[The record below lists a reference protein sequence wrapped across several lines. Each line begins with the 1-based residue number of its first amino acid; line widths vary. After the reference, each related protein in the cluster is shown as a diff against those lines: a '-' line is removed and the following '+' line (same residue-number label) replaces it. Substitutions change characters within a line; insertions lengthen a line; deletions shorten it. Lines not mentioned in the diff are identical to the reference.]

1 MVGVPGS
8 SPGVSTILELSY
20 KTNYR
25 YYSLMNKLLESFLR
39 SDHAGE
45 VGAVYIYKGILSIAK
60 DPALVEF
67 SKRHLETEKEHLRKI
82 EEVLPVSKRSKLVGI
97 WKVAGYLLGFL
108 PSLFGPRIVFAT
120 IEAVESFVEDHYE
133 EQLKYLRAQ
142 NDPDQALI
150 DLLQSC
156 QDDEIEHKNES
167 AIKKRSTPGFLLNF
181 WMKIV
186 GWGSSSAV
194 KVAKIIYRLF
204 LLL

>member
-167 AIKKRSTPGFLLNF
+167 AIKKRSTPGILLNL

-194 KVAKIIYRLF
+194 KVAKII
-204 LLL
+204 

>member
-20 KTNYR
+20 KANYR

-60 DPALVEF
+60 DPVLVEF

-82 EEVLPVSKRSKLVGI
+82 EAVLPASKRSKLVSI

-194 KVAKIIYRLF
+194 KVAKII
-204 LLL
+204 

>member
-20 KTNYR
+20 KINYR

-82 EEVLPVSKRSKLVGI
+82 EEVLPASKRSKLVGI
-97 WKVAGYLLGFL
+97 WKVAGYLLGFI

-142 NDPDQALI
+142 DDPDQALI
-150 DLLQSC
+150 NLLQSC

-194 KVAKIIYRLF
+194 KVAKII
-204 LLL
+204 

>member
-25 YYSLMNKLLESFLR
+25 YYSSMNKLLESFLR

-82 EEVLPVSKRSKLVGI
+82 EEVLPASKRSKLVGI
-97 WKVAGYLLGFL
+97 WKVAGYLLGFI

-142 NDPDQALI
+142 DDPDQALI
-150 DLLQSC
+150 NLLQSC

-167 AIKKRSTPGFLLNF
+167 AIKKRSTPGILLNL

-194 KVAKIIYRLF
+194 KVAKII
-204 LLL
+204 

>member
-67 SKRHLETEKEHLRKI
+67 STRHLETEKEHLRKI

-194 KVAKIIYRLF
+194 KVAKII
-204 LLL
+204 

>member
-60 DPALVEF
+60 DPALGEF

-82 EEVLPVSKRSKLVGI
+82 EEVLPASKRSKLVGI
-97 WKVAGYLLGFL
+97 WKVAGYLLGFI
-108 PSLFGPRIVFAT
+108 PSLFGSRIVFAT

-186 GWGSSSAV
+186 GWGASSAV
-194 KVAKIIYRLF
+194 KVPKII
-204 LLL
+204 

>member
-20 KTNYR
+20 KINYR

-82 EEVLPVSKRSKLVGI
+82 EEVLPASKRSKLVGI
-97 WKVAGYLLGFL
+97 WKVAGYLLGFI

-194 KVAKIIYRLF
+194 KVAKII
-204 LLL
+204 

>member
-25 YYSLMNKLLESFLR
+25 YYSSMNKLLESFLR

-82 EEVLPVSKRSKLVGI
+82 EEVLPASKRSKLVGI

-108 PSLFGPRIVFAT
+108 PSLLGPRIVFAT

-150 DLLQSC
+150 NLLQSC

-167 AIKKRSTPGFLLNF
+167 AIKKRSTPGILLNL

-194 KVAKIIYRLF
+194 KVAKII
-204 LLL
+204 

>member
-82 EEVLPVSKRSKLVGI
+82 EEVLPASKRSKLVGI

-181 WMKIV
+181 WMRIV

-194 KVAKIIYRLF
+194 KVAKII
-204 LLL
+204 

>member
-82 EEVLPVSKRSKLVGI
+82 EEVLPASKRSKLVGI
-97 WKVAGYLLGFL
+97 WKVAGYLLGFI

-194 KVAKIIYRLF
+194 KVAKII
-204 LLL
+204 

>member
-82 EEVLPVSKRSKLVGI
+82 EEVLPVSKRSKLVGL

-194 KVAKIIYRLF
+194 KVAKII
-204 LLL
+204 

>member
-25 YYSLMNKLLESFLR
+25 YYFLMNKLLESFLR

-60 DPALVEF
+60 DPVLVEF

-82 EEVLPVSKRSKLVGI
+82 EEVLPASKRSKLVGI
-97 WKVAGYLLGFL
+97 WKVAGYLLGFI

-142 NDPDQALI
+142 DDPDQALI
-150 DLLQSC
+150 NLLQSC

-194 KVAKIIYRLF
+194 KVAKII
-204 LLL
+204 

>member
-20 KTNYR
+20 KINYR

-82 EEVLPVSKRSKLVGI
+82 EEVLPASKRSKLVGI

-108 PSLFGPRIVFAT
+108 PSLLGPRIVFAT

-194 KVAKIIYRLF
+194 KVAKII
-204 LLL
+204 

>member
-156 QDDEIEHKNES
+156 QDDEIDHKNES

-194 KVAKIIYRLF
+194 KVAKII
-204 LLL
+204 

>member
-1 MVGVPGS
+1 
-8 SPGVSTILELSY
+8 
-20 KTNYR
+20 
-25 YYSLMNKLLESFLR
+25 MNKLLESFLR

-67 SKRHLETEKEHLRKI
+67 SNRHLETEKEHLRKI
-82 EEVLPVSKRSKLVGI
+82 EQILSPSKRSKLVGI
-97 WKVAGYLLGFL
+97 WKIAGYLLGLL

-142 NDPDQALI
+142 DDPDEVLI
-150 DLLQSC
+150 NLLQSC

-167 AIKKRSTPGFLLNF
+167 AIKKKSTPGFLLNL

-194 KVAKIIYRLF
+194 KVAKILSIS
-204 LLL
+204 LLLLLINILYIYTVFNLFFYFCE

>member
-82 EEVLPVSKRSKLVGI
+82 EEVLPLSKRSKLVGI

-108 PSLFGPRIVFAT
+108 PSLLGPRIVFAT

-194 KVAKIIYRLF
+194 KVAKII
-204 LLL
+204 

>member
-1 MVGVPGS
+1 
-8 SPGVSTILELSY
+8 
-20 KTNYR
+20 
-25 YYSLMNKLLESFLR
+25 MNKLLESFLR

-45 VGAVYIYKGILSIAK
+45 VGAVYIYKGILSVAK

-67 SKRHLETEKEHLRKI
+67 SNRHLETEKEHLRKI
-82 EEVLPVSKRSKLVGI
+82 EQILPPSKRSKLVGI
-97 WKVAGYLLGFL
+97 WKIAGYLLGLL

-142 NDPDQALI
+142 DDPDQALI
-150 DLLQSC
+150 NLLQSC

-167 AIKKRSTPGFLLNF
+167 AIKKKSTPGFLLNF

-194 KVAKIIYRLF
+194 KVAKII
-204 LLL
+204 

>member
-25 YYSLMNKLLESFLR
+25 YYLFMNKLLESFLR

-82 EEVLPVSKRSKLVGI
+82 EEVLPASKRSKLVGI
-97 WKVAGYLLGFL
+97 WKVAGYLLGFI

-142 NDPDQALI
+142 DDPDQALI
-150 DLLQSC
+150 NLLQSC

-167 AIKKRSTPGFLLNF
+167 AIKKRSTPGLLLNF

-194 KVAKIIYRLF
+194 KVAKII
-204 LLL
+204 

>member
-142 NDPDQALI
+142 DVPDQALI
-150 DLLQSC
+150 NLLQSC

-194 KVAKIIYRLF
+194 KVAKII
-204 LLL
+204 

>member
-25 YYSLMNKLLESFLR
+25 YYSSMNKLLESFLR

-150 DLLQSC
+150 NLLQSC

-167 AIKKRSTPGFLLNF
+167 AIKKRSAPGILLNF

-194 KVAKIIYRLF
+194 KVAKII
-204 LLL
+204 

>member
-45 VGAVYIYKGILSIAK
+45 VGAVYIYKGILSITK

-67 SKRHLETEKEHLRKI
+67 STRHLETEKEHLRKI
-82 EEVLPVSKRSKLVGI
+82 EEVLPASKRSKLVGI
-97 WKVAGYLLGFL
+97 WKVAGYLLGFF

-194 KVAKIIYRLF
+194 KVAKII
-204 LLL
+204 

>member
-25 YYSLMNKLLESFLR
+25 YYFLMNKLLESFLR

-45 VGAVYIYKGILSIAK
+45 VGAVYIYKGILSVAK
-60 DPALVEF
+60 DPDLVEF
-67 SKRHLETEKEHLRKI
+67 STRHLETEKEHLRKI
-82 EEVLPVSKRSKLVGI
+82 EEILPSSKRSKLVGI
-97 WKVAGYLLGFL
+97 WKIAGYLLGFL

-142 NDPDQALI
+142 DNPDHVLI
-150 DLLQSC
+150 NLLQSC

-167 AIKKRSTPGFLLNF
+167 AIKKKFTPGILLNL

-194 KVAKIIYRLF
+194 KVAKII
-204 LLL
+204 

>member
-60 DPALVEF
+60 DPVLVEF

-82 EEVLPVSKRSKLVGI
+82 EEVLPLSKRSKLVGI

-108 PSLFGPRIVFAT
+108 PSLLGPRIVFAT

-194 KVAKIIYRLF
+194 KVAKII
-204 LLL
+204 

>member
-67 SKRHLETEKEHLRKI
+67 SKRHLETEKEHLQKI

-194 KVAKIIYRLF
+194 KVAKII
-204 LLL
+204 

>member
-1 MVGVPGS
+1 
-8 SPGVSTILELSY
+8 
-20 KTNYR
+20 
-25 YYSLMNKLLESFLR
+25 MNKLLESFLR

-142 NDPDQALI
+142 NDPDQDLI

-194 KVAKIIYRLF
+194 KVAKII
-204 LLL
+204 

>member
-108 PSLFGPRIVFAT
+108 PSLLGPRIVFAT

-142 NDPDQALI
+142 DVPDQALI
-150 DLLQSC
+150 NLLQSC

-167 AIKKRSTPGFLLNF
+167 AIKKRFAPGFLLNF

-194 KVAKIIYRLF
+194 KVAKII
-204 LLL
+204 

>member
-82 EEVLPVSKRSKLVGI
+82 EEVLPVSKRSKLVGM

-167 AIKKRSTPGFLLNF
+167 AIKKRSTPGILLNF

-194 KVAKIIYRLF
+194 KVAKII
-204 LLL
+204 

>member
-25 YYSLMNKLLESFLR
+25 YYFPMNKLLESFLR

-45 VGAVYIYKGILSIAK
+45 VGAVYIYRGILSIAK

-82 EEVLPVSKRSKLVGI
+82 EEVLPASKRSKLVGT

-108 PSLFGPRIVFAT
+108 PSLLGPRIVFAT

-142 NDPDQALI
+142 DDPDQALI
-150 DLLQSC
+150 NLLQSC

-194 KVAKIIYRLF
+194 KVAKII
-204 LLL
+204 

>member
-45 VGAVYIYKGILSIAK
+45 VGAVYIYRGILSIAK

-167 AIKKRSTPGFLLNF
+167 AIKKKSTPGFLLNF

-194 KVAKIIYRLF
+194 KVAKII
-204 LLL
+204 

>member
-25 YYSLMNKLLESFLR
+25 YYLPMNKLLESFLR

-142 NDPDQALI
+142 NDPDQTLI
-150 DLLQSC
+150 NLLQSC

-194 KVAKIIYRLF
+194 KVAKII
-204 LLL
+204 

>member
-97 WKVAGYLLGFL
+97 WKVAGYLLGFF

-142 NDPDQALI
+142 NYPDQALI

-194 KVAKIIYRLF
+194 KVAKII
-204 LLL
+204 

>member
-20 KTNYR
+20 KINYR

-108 PSLFGPRIVFAT
+108 PSLLGPRIVFAT

-133 EQLKYLRAQ
+133 EQLKYLRVQ
-142 NDPDQALI
+142 NNPDQALI

-194 KVAKIIYRLF
+194 KVAKII
-204 LLL
+204 

>member
-1 MVGVPGS
+1 
-8 SPGVSTILELSY
+8 
-20 KTNYR
+20 
-25 YYSLMNKLLESFLR
+25 LESCW
-39 SDHAGE
+39 
-45 VGAVYIYKGILSIAK
+45 LSSR
-60 DPALVEF
+60 F
-67 SKRHLETEKEHLRKI
+67 S
-82 EEVLPVSKRSKLVGI
+82 S
-97 WKVAGYLLGFL
+97 F
-108 PSLFGPRIVFAT
+108 SLWPRIVFAT

-167 AIKKRSTPGFLLNF
+167 ATKKRSTPGFLLNF

-194 KVAKIIYRLF
+194 KVAKII
-204 LLL
+204 

>member
-97 WKVAGYLLGFL
+97 WKVAGYLLGFI

-194 KVAKIIYRLF
+194 KVAKII
-204 LLL
+204 

>member
-60 DPALVEF
+60 DPDLVEF
-67 SKRHLETEKEHLRKI
+67 STRHLETEKEHLRKI
-82 EEVLPVSKRSKLVGI
+82 EEILPSSKRSKLVGI
-97 WKVAGYLLGFL
+97 WKIAGYLLGFL

-142 NDPDQALI
+142 DNPDHGLRN
-150 DLLQSC
+150 LLQSC

-167 AIKKRSTPGFLLNF
+167 AIKKKFTPGILLNL

-194 KVAKIIYRLF
+194 KVAKII
-204 LLL
+204 

>member
-1 MVGVPGS
+1 
-8 SPGVSTILELSY
+8 
-20 KTNYR
+20 
-25 YYSLMNKLLESFLR
+25 MNKLLESFLR

-108 PSLFGPRIVFAT
+108 PSLFGSRIVFAT

-167 AIKKRSTPGFLLNF
+167 AIKKRSTPGFLLKF

-194 KVAKIIYRLF
+194 KVAKII
-204 LLL
+204 

>member
-1 MVGVPGS
+1 
-8 SPGVSTILELSY
+8 
-20 KTNYR
+20 
-25 YYSLMNKLLESFLR
+25 MNSLLESFLR

-45 VGAVYIYKGILSIAK
+45 VGAVYIYKGILSIAR
-60 DPALVEF
+60 DPTLVEF
-67 SKRHLETEKEHLRKI
+67 SKRHLETEKEHLQKI
-82 EEVLPVSKRSKLVGI
+82 EKVLPASKRSKLVGI

-194 KVAKIIYRLF
+194 KVAKII
-204 LLL
+204 